1 MVYNRIGLLSQ
12 NCIFG
17 ESIYSRLNESKMDKT
32 NTEVEV
38 AGFPVLERRE
48 DWLAP
53 LRGKSL

>member
-1 MVYNRIGLLSQ
+1 
-12 NCIFG
+12 
-17 ESIYSRLNESKMDKT
+17 MDK

-53 LRGKSL
+53 LRGKTFELIIEGCMVNLDIKSWTH